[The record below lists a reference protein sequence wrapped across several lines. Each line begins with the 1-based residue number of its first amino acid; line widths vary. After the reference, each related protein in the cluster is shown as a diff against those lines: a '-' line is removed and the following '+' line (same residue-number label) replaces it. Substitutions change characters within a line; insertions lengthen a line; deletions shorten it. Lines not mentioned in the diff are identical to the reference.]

1 MKQEK
6 VTLKKLLDHKIKN
19 EKGFVIT
26 YSKGELNITY
36 NGESKNDA
44 ALKKVI
50 LGAFEEYQASNEQQ
64 KEQWRKEWEDYMLNH
79 KW

>member
-1 MKQEK
+1 MKK
-6 VTLKKLLDHKIKN
+6 SLDHKIKN
-19 EKGFVIT
+19 KKGFVIT
-26 YSKGELNITY
+26 YSKGGELNITY

-50 LGAFEEYQASNEQQ
+50 LGALEEYQASNEQQ
-64 KEQWRKEWEDYMLNH
+64 KEQWRKEWEEDLLNH

>member
-1 MKQEK
+1 M
-6 VTLKKLLDHKIKN
+6 KKLLDHKIKN

-26 YSKGELNITY
+26 YSEGELNITY

-44 ALKKVI
+44 ALKKVV
-50 LGAFEEYQASNEQQ
+50 LGALEEYQASNEQQ
-64 KEQWRKEWEDYMLNH
+64 KEKWRKEWEEDLLNH

>member
-1 MKQEK
+1 M
-6 VTLKKLLDHKIKN
+6 KKLLDHKIKN

-26 YSKGELNITY
+26 YSEGELSITH

-44 ALKKVI
+44 ALKKVV
-50 LGAFEEYQASNEQQ
+50 LGALEEYQASNEQQ
-64 KEQWRKEWEDYMLNH
+64 KEKWRKEWEEDLLNH